1 MADKIMPFIFW
12 FKKKFIDILKIELI
26 TSNYSQLQIFYTTK
40 SLILAQDER

>member
-1 MADKIMPFIFW
+1 MQ
-12 FKKKFIDILKIELI
+12 FIDILKIELI